1 MTRYNIVSGKT
12 NFLLVSVAAMFGLL
26 FIIIAYYIFASRNPD
41 KAKHLFRESADR
53 HQSTVSSTSSRK
65 DASTSSNSS
74 ASSNNL
80 VGVKPD
86 DVKPSQVPI
95 GFQKTDKL
103 LEPQVYNV
111 SENIYSYDDAEAVCN
126 VFGSELATYEQLVD
140 AYKKGADWCN
150 YGWTKGQMAL
160 YPTQYKSWLNMQEND
175 PQNRDNCGLPGINGG
190 YFDNKNVLFG
200 VNCYGVKPSPRD
212 HEKIR
217 RKALSDKDI
226 RNARKVA
233 QLRSKMN
240 DITVLPFNEDKWS
253 SCNA

>member
-26 FIIIAYYIFASRNPD
+26 FIIIAYYIIASRSS
-41 KAKHLFRESADR
+41 KGAKHLFRESAAR
-53 HQSTVSSTSSRK
+53 QQSSEKGASSDKRT
-65 DASTSSNSS
+65 ASS
-74 ASSNNL
+74 ADNK
-80 VGVKPD
+80 VGVKPRE
-86 DVKPSQVPI
+86 VIPSRVPI
-95 GFQKTDKL
+95 GFQKIDKP

-111 SENIYSYDDAEAVCN
+111 SENIYTYDDAESVCN

-160 YPTQYKSWLNMQEND
+160 FPTQYKSWLNMQEND

-190 YFDNKNVLFG
+190 YFDNKNILFG
-200 VNCYGVKPSPRD
+200 VNCYGVKNSPRD
-212 HEKIR
+212 HEKLR
-217 RKALSDKDI
+217 RRTMSDKDV
-226 RNARKVA
+226 RNAQRVA

-240 DITVLPFNEDKWS
+240 EITVLPFNEEKWS
-253 SCNA
+253 SCSN